1 MTIKNYINIHDKATF
16 EGKHLTIKPFSMF
29 GKDARSINEV
39 RANLYKKAKEIKARD
54 IELTFYTLQKFAEKV
69 DFNLEI
75 KKVHCGVDSPYSYNP
90 DWEITFF
97 IDDDDFFK
105 ISKSC
110 YEMW

>member
-1 MTIKNYINIHDKATF
+1 MTIKNYINIHDRETF
-16 EGKHLTIKPFSMF
+16 ENVHITIKPFSMF

-54 IELTFYTLQKFAEKV
+54 IELTFFSLQKFAEKV

-75 KKVHCGVDSPYSYNP
+75 KKAHWGVDSLYSYNP
-90 DWEITFF
+90 DWEIIFF
-97 IDDDDFFK
+97 INDDDFFK

-110 YEMW
+110 YED

>member
-1 MTIKNYINIHDKATF
+1 MTIRNYINIHDKETF
-16 EGKHLTIKPFSMF
+16 EGVNLTIKPFSMF
-29 GKDARSINEV
+29 GKDARSINGTRE
-39 RANLYKKAKEIKARD
+39 NLYKKAEEVGARK
-54 IELTFYTLQKFAEKV
+54 IELTFFSLKKLAEKV

-75 KKVHCGVDSPYSYNP
+75 KKVSCGFDSPYSYNP

-110 YEMW
+110 NEMW

>member
-1 MTIKNYINIHDKATF
+1 MTIKNYINIHDKETF
-16 EGKHLTIKPFSMF
+16 EGVNLAIKPFSMF
-29 GKDARSINEV
+29 GEDTRNINET
-39 RANLYKKAKEIKARD
+39 RENLHKKAKEIGARK
-54 IELTFYTLQKFAEKV
+54 IELTFFSLEKFAEKV

-97 IDDDDFFK
+97 INDEDFFK

-110 YEMW
+110 NEI